1 MSSEEHE
8 LDSFDEFEAR
18 PHDLPELDEQAPAGF
33 NYMLVIG
40 LIAAAV
46 GIGFMVMDGFKSET
60 YFYTVDQAMA
70 QGPDLVGQ
78 TVRVKGIVEPGTVV
92 GNDGELGRTFRIVEN
107 GKSIRVH
114 YDKAMPD
121 TFDENMEVVVL
132 GEVDDSMTVQ
142 ADEVMVKCP
151 SRYEGNPPTA
161 TDKKGDQPRASL

>member
-1 MSSEEHE
+1 MSAVDNE
-8 LDSFDEFEAR
+8 LDNFDEFEGR
-18 PHDLPELDEQAPAGF
+18 PDALPELEDDAPEGF

-40 LIAAAV
+40 LIAACV
-46 GIGFMVMDGFKSET
+46 GIGFLVMDGFKSET
-60 YFYTVDQAMA
+60 YFYTVDQAVA

-92 GNDGELGRTFRIVEN
+92 GKDGELGRSFRIVEN

-121 TFDENMEVVVL
+121 TFDENMEVVIL
-132 GEVDDSMTVQ
+132 GEVDDKMVVQ

-161 TDKKGDQPRASL
+161 TEKSEEPRASL

>member
-1 MSSEEHE
+1 MSSSENE
-8 LDSFDEFEAR
+8 LDNFEDFEGR
-18 PHDLPELDEQAPAGF
+18 PDDLPGLDEQGPEGF
-33 NYMLVIG
+33 SYMLVIG

-46 GIGFMVMDGFKSET
+46 GVGFLVMDGFKSET
-60 YFYTVDQAMA
+60 YFYTVDEAIA

-92 GNDGELGRTFRIVEN
+92 GNAGELGRKFRIVEN
-107 GKSIRVH
+107 GKSINVF
-114 YDKAMPD
+114 YSKAMPD

-132 GEVDDSMTVQ
+132 GEVDDAMIVQ

-161 TDKKGDQPRASL
+161 TEKSEQPRAAL